1 MPTALP
7 PELVVLIVEDD
18 DDTSEML
25 AEYFDHHG
33 ARPIQA
39 RTVAEAR
46 ALFELE
52 ARVHAVVT
60 DYSLPGEHGLSL
72 VQSLRAHRASSP
84 VGIVMT
90 SGVDTH
96 GEIALAARAHGA
108 ELIRKP
114 FQLEAVLRAVHEA
127 VERVGARRVRS
138 ASRPSP

>member
-1 MPTALP
+1 MGTAAA

-18 DDTSEML
+18 EDTNEIL

-39 RTVAEAR
+39 RSVAEAR

-52 ARVHAVVT
+52 ECVHAVVT

-72 VQSLRAHRASSP
+72 VESLRSMP
-84 VGIVMT
+84 EPIGIVMT

-96 GEIALAARAHGA
+96 GEIAVAARAHGA

-114 FQLEAVLRAVHEA
+114 FDLAAVLRAVHEA
-127 VERVGARRVRS
+127 VERAGAS
-138 ASRPSP
+138 PS

>member
-1 MPTALP
+1 MGTAAA

-18 DDTSEML
+18 EDTNEIL

-52 ARVHAVVT
+52 ECVHAVVT

-72 VQSLRAHRASSP
+72 VESLRAIPSP
-84 VGIVMT
+84 IGIVMI

-96 GEIALAARAHGA
+96 GEIALAGRAHGA

-114 FQLEAVLRAVHEA
+114 FELEAVLRAVHEA
-127 VERVGARRVRS
+127 VERVGAC
-138 ASRPSP
+138 AP

>member
-1 MPTALP
+1 MGTAAA

-18 DDTSEML
+18 EDTNEIL

-39 RTVAEAR
+39 RSVAEAR

-52 ARVHAVVT
+52 ECVHAVVT

-72 VQSLRAHRASSP
+72 VESLRSMPAP
-84 VGIVMT
+84 IGIVMT
-90 SGVDTH
+90 SGVDTN
-96 GEIALAARAHGA
+96 GEIAVAARAHGA

-114 FQLEAVLRAVHEA
+114 FELGAVLRAVHEA
-127 VERVGARRVRS
+127 VERAGAS
-138 ASRPSP
+138 AP